1 MNSDDED
8 AQGGTVACLL
18 QPSRTI
24 ASYGFSSNTPE
35 GSTYTTHT
43 ASHIHEDPS
52 VSLHTH
58 THTHDS
64 TLRNSADPLKIVL
77 RGKTVCSFTRYHSL
91 ESTAVCSAAGSQAP
105 CLMAL
110 HLNVYSLRPISAAY
124 RQLSSLPLTS
134 EQTHLRSITCHM
146 LIFHFKVALLRKE
159 TCPDKAAHPHPLAT
173 RLLLG
178 WV

>member
-58 THTHDS
+58 THTHHTHTTALS
-64 TLRNSADPLKIVL
+64 
-77 RGKTVCSFTRYHSL
+77 GTRQIHW
-91 ESTAVCSAAGSQAP
+91 
-105 CLMAL
+105 
-110 HLNVYSLRPISAAY
+110 
-124 RQLSSLPLTS
+124 
-134 EQTHLRSITCHM
+134 
-146 LIFHFKVALLRKE
+146 K
-159 TCPDKAAHPHPLAT
+159 
-173 RLLLG
+173 
-178 WV
+178 